1 MNDAANPFAAMMAQ
15 VQEMAKAWPQMDA
28 FDPKAMEAMWPT
40 MPKDAMEA
48 WFGNAFNENGL
59 DAKTRML
66 ITLAGLTMQ
75 GAQNPSMLRQTVRHA
90 REAGASD
97 QQITETLGMM
107 SMFAGIPAMTRAM
120 DLAREVMEDD
130 KPEDET

>member
-1 MNDAANPFAAMMAQ
+1 MNDAPNPFAAMMAQ
-15 VQEMAKAWPQMDA
+15 VQDMAKSWPQMSA
-28 FDPKAMEAMWPT
+28 FDPKAMEAIWPT

-48 WFGNAFNENGL
+48 WFGNAYNEDGL

-107 SMFAGIPAMTRAM
+107 SLFAGIPAMTRAM
-120 DLAREVMEDD
+120 DLAREVIEDE